1 MTLLIDL
8 YFRLLND
15 DNGLINQTK
24 YLVESFPLTNIE
36 QFVEKIVVKF
46 DWIKFVALNKPAN
59 D

>member
-8 YFRLLND
+8 YLRLLN

-36 QFVEKIVVKF
+36 LFVEQIVVKF
-46 DWIKFVALNKPAN
+46 D
-59 D
+59 

>member
-46 DWIKFVALNKPAN
+46 D
-59 D
+59 